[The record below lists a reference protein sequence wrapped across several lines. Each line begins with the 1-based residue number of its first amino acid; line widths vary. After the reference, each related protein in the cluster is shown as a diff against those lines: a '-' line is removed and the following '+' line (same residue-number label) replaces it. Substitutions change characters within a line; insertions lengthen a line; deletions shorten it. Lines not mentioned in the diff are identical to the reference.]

1 MARGLRFPPV
11 GKTASHPATP
21 VDAPRCV
28 AGSTS
33 IEGKGRAL
41 IRVVWVH
48 MELGITS
55 FAETIPPHGGG
66 PVVGHGERLRQILE
80 EIDVAEQ
87 VGLDVYGLGE
97 HHRPDFASSAPAVV
111 LAAAAGR
118 TSKIRLF
125 PAVSILSTDDPVRVF
140 QQYATLDLISSG
152 RAELLVGRGSFIES
166 FPLFG
171 HELEDYDDLFA
182 EKLDLLLEIRDTE
195 GEIDWSGR
203 FRSPIRGQGV
213 YPRPE
218 RQLPIRVAVGGTPQ
232 SVVRA
237 ATRGL
242 SVALAIIGGSPDR
255 FAALAELH
263 RRTLVESGYDPE
275 DVPLSVHGHGYVA
288 DSDEQAAEEF
298 YPSYSAAM
306 TRLGR
311 ERGWGPMT
319 KDQFDW
325 MRGPEGSLVI
335 GDPDTVAEKILRW
348 RDILG
353 IDRFEMH
360 VSVGTMPHQNVLRS
374 IELLGTKVGPIV
386 AEAG

>member
-1 MARGLRFPPV
+1 
-11 GKTASHPATP
+11 
-21 VDAPRCV
+21 
-28 AGSTS
+28 
-33 IEGKGRAL
+33 
-41 IRVVWVH
+41 

-55 FAETIPPHGGG
+55 FAETIPSHGGG
-66 PVVGHGERLRQILE
+66 PAVGHGERLRQILE
-80 EIDVAEQ
+80 EVDIAEQ

-171 HELEDYDDLFA
+171 YQLEDYDELFA

-195 GEIDWSGR
+195 DEIEWSGR
-203 FRSPIRGQGV
+203 FRTPIGGQGV

-218 RQLPIRVAVGGTPQ
+218 RELPIRVAVGGTPQ

-237 ATRGL
+237 ASRGL

-255 FAALAELH
+255 FAALADLH
-263 RRTLVESGYDPE
+263 RRTLVESGYDPA

-288 DSDEQAAEEF
+288 DSNEQAAEEF

-319 KDQFDW
+319 KDQFDS

-335 GDPDTVAEKILRW
+335 GDPDTVADKILRW
-348 RDILG
+348 KEILG
-353 IDRFEMH
+353 INRFEMH
-360 VSVGTMPHQNVLRS
+360 VSVGTMPHEKVMRS
-374 IELLGTKVGPIV
+374 IELLGTKVRATVGDAVI
-386 AEAG
+386 